1 VGTNKKKPTLET
13 TAEDFSFIMAT
24 NFEAAYHLCQL
35 AHPLLKES
43 GAGSIV
49 FISSVG
55 GLQSI
60 FCGSVYEASK
70 GILLF
75 TSLLSWANLVTQ
87 KEFEFTREGII
98 IKLSVKLS
106 LFFGRSHKPTY

>member
-75 TSLLSWANLVTQ
+75 TSLFSWANLVTQ
-87 KEFEFTREGII
+87 REFEFAREGE
-98 IKLSVKLS
+98 
-106 LFFGRSHKPTY
+106 YY

>member
-1 VGTNKKKPTLET
+1 VGTNRKKPTLET
-13 TAEDFSFIMAT
+13 TAEDFSFVMAT

-35 AHPLLKES
+35 AHPLLKAS
-43 GAGSIV
+43 GAGSII

-70 GILLF
+70 GNFLVANF
-75 TSLLSWANLVTQ
+75 FSWTV
-87 KEFEFTREGII
+87 
-98 IKLSVKLS
+98 
-106 LFFGRSHKPTY
+106 

>member
-1 VGTNKKKPTLET
+1 MFPKKKSTLQINNVGTNKKKLTLET

-43 GAGSIV
+43 GVGSIV

-60 FCGSVYEASK
+60 FCGSVYEACK
-70 GILLF
+70 GNF
-75 TSLLSWANLVTQ
+75 TL
-87 KEFEFTREGII
+87 
-98 IKLSVKLS
+98 
-106 LFFGRSHKPTY
+106 Y